1 MVRISVLGSLT
12 AERDGAPLPLGG
24 RRQRSVL
31 ALLVAS
37 RGRVVSVD
45 RMVEELW
52 QDAAPA
58 QAVTSLQSYVSNLR
72 RLLEPGRAPRTPA
85 RLLVSAAP
93 GYALRLDE
101 AAVDSWR
108 FELLA
113 ARAATAPPHQ
123 ALPLLTEALALWQGP
138 AYAEFA
144 DEPWARDAI
153 ARLDELRF
161 HARESAVAARL
172 RTGDP
177 ATAVPEAELL
187 TRDAPLR
194 EEGWRLYALALWA
207 AGRQADALAALRR
220 ARAVLAEETGL
231 DPGPALAALESAV
244 LSGRTEALADL
255 LPGRLPHPL
264 GVFGSA
270 GTTLPPPGTTST
282 PATTLPPPPGTTSA
296 PPAGLPAEPA
306 TAPAARAP
314 FAGPTTTTDAPPT
327 RVDHA
332 PVSGLTGTPP
342 TGLTGRVPFVGRAA
356 ELAQLTAAAA
366 RADAGAGPAFALV
379 TGEAGLGKSA
389 LLARFAE
396 RLRAEGWLVVSGRAE
411 DSAGAPPAWPWVQ
424 ALRELAQT
432 APPSP
437 EQSALLAPLLS
448 DDSPTAPADPG
459 DGAAARFRL
468 HRAVHTWLAEA
479 GTDATADATTTT
491 APEAGA
497 GPAPGRP
504 VALLL
509 DDLHWADGES
519 TALLGAA
526 AELPSGAR
534 ILIVGAYR
542 AEEAPAGLTEALA
555 RLARRE
561 PVRLPLP
568 GLAPPAVAE
577 LLTALGA
584 DTGDGSGSGTA
595 AGPPVS
601 PQTVAA
607 LTERTGGNP
616 FHLRESARLL
626 AASGE
631 AAALGEVPQGV
642 RDVVRRRFA
651 RLPAPAVAVLR
662 LAALVGAEAEV
673 ELLVTAAETGEE
685 EALDA
690 LEAGVLAG
698 LLVEPS
704 PGRVRFVHALVR
716 DTLLADLTA
725 LRARRMHGRI
735 ADGLERLGS
744 TDVTALAHH
753 FASAA
758 STATARRAV
767 HHALSAAELAGR
779 RHAHDTASAVLTTA
793 LAAYDRVPDPT
804 PAERVDLLG
813 RLLRAQVRAGAVT
826 RARATRQL
834 AVDSAHGDPAL
845 LASAL
850 TAWTVPTPWQIRPY
864 GELDL
869 PLIALLTAE
878 SVRPGHS
885 DAVRCDLLL
894 AYCAELSDLQDPRAR
909 AAAEQALTLAGDDP
923 VRRGRAL
930 AALLREL
937 DADRERPRLALL
949 CAELAESAL
958 THDLPGLRW
967 FGLFTGASAQLSAAA
982 ADRLLDEAAEVAQ
995 AYRLPQALM
1004 VGRAALAVRAVLA
1017 GRPEEAERLY
1027 AEAAAGMA
1035 AQGSPHAEGFHLIAL
1050 ATIRSRQG
1058 RLPELLP
1065 RLRRLADRYPPARD
1079 VLAAALGADGHHEEA
1094 RTVLA
1099 QAGPLPTDFFLKLY
1113 ATFRA
1118 STVLAL
1124 QDRAGAAA
1132 LYATLLPL
1140 HAAPPPA
1147 AGYTVAIR
1155 PVAAT
1160 LADLAA
1166 FLGDPEASAA
1176 HHAEADAVAARWDL
1190 AAP

>member
-12 AERDGAPLPLGG
+12 AERDGGPLALGG

-93 GYALRLDE
+93 GYALRLDG

-108 FELLA
+108 FEQLVTLA
-113 ARAATAPPHQ
+113 ASAPPAR
-123 ALPLLTEALALWQGP
+123 ALPLLTEALGLWQGP

-144 DEPWARDAI
+144 DEPWARDEI
-153 ARLDELRF
+153 ARLGELRF
-161 HARESAVAARL
+161 HARESAVSARL
-172 RTGDP
+172 GTAGP

-194 EEGWRLYALALWA
+194 EEGWRLHALALWA
-207 AGRQADALAALRR
+207 AGRQADALATLRR

-231 DPGPALAALESAV
+231 DPGPALASLEAAV
-244 LSGRTEALADL
+244 LSGRTELLAEL
-255 LPGRLPHPL
+255 L
-264 GVFGSA
+264 
-270 GTTLPPPGTTST
+270 GTR
-282 PATTLPPPPGTTSA
+282 
-296 PPAGLPAEPA
+296 PPAAASPLTHPPAPSD
-306 TAPAARAP
+306 
-314 FAGPTTTTDAPPT
+314 PT
-327 RVDHA
+327 
-332 PVSGLTGTPP
+332 
-342 TGLTGRVPFVGRAA
+342 PFVGRAA
-356 ELAQLTAAAA
+356 ELERLGSAAA
-366 RADAGAGPAFALV
+366 RAASTGPAFVLV

-389 LLARFAE
+389 LLARFSE
-396 RLRAEGWLVVSGRAE
+396 RLGAEGWLVVSGQAE
-411 DSAGAPPAWPWVQ
+411 DSAGAPPAWVWVQ
-424 ALRELAQT
+424 ALRELART
-432 APPSP
+432 APPP
-437 EQSALLAPLLS
+437 PAQAAVLAPLLS
-448 DDSPTAPADPG
+448 DGSPATDDAPTADRPTADGLTTDGSPAVPADPG

-468 HRAVHTWLAEA
+468 HRAVHAWLAEA
-479 GTDATADATTTT
+479 PADA
-491 APEAGA
+491 
-497 GPAPGRP
+497 GRP
-504 VALLL
+504 VALVL

-519 TALLGAA
+519 AALLGAA
-526 AELPSGAR
+526 AELPSGTR
-534 ILIVGAYR
+534 LLIVCAYR
-542 AEEAPAGLTEALA
+542 AQESPPLLTEALA

-561 PVRLPLP
+561 PLRLPLA
-568 GLAPPAVAE
+568 GLTPSAVAE
-577 LLTALGA
+577 LLGALGA
-584 DTGDGSGSGTA
+584 LDISGHRPA
-595 AGPPVS
+595 PS

-626 AASGE
+626 ASTGEE
-631 AAALGEVPQGV
+631 AALTEVPEGV

-651 RLPAPAVAVLR
+651 RLPEPAVAVLR

-673 ELLVTAAETGEE
+673 ELLVVAAETGEE
-685 EALDA
+685 EVLGA
-690 LEAGVLAG
+690 LEAGVVAG
-698 LLVEPS
+698 LLEEPV

-716 DTLLADLTA
+716 ETLLADLTA

-735 ADGLERLGS
+735 AEGLERLGS

-758 STATARRAV
+758 SSATARRAV
-767 HHALSAAELAGR
+767 HHGLLAAELAGR
-779 RHAHDTASAVLTTA
+779 RHAHDTAAALLSTA
-793 LAAYDRVPDPT
+793 LAAFDRVPDAA

-813 RLLRAQVRAGAVT
+813 RLLRAQVRAGAVMD
-826 RARATRQL
+826 ARATRQL
-834 AVDSAHGDPAL
+834 AVDSALGDRPL
-845 LASAL
+845 LTAAL

-864 GELDL
+864 GELDQ
-869 PLIALLTAE
+869 PLIALLAAE
-878 SVRPGHS
+878 SARPGHS
-885 DAVRCDLLL
+885 DAVRCELLL

-909 AAAEQALTLAGDDP
+909 TAAEQALALAASATPTDP
-923 VRRGRAL
+923 VRHGRAL

-937 DADRERPRLALL
+937 DSDRERDLLALRG
-949 CAELAESAL
+949 AELAGLAL
-958 THDLPGLRW
+958 AHDLPGLRW
-967 FGLFTGASAQLSAAA
+967 FGLFSGASAQLTASA

-1004 VGRAALAVRAVLA
+1004 VGRTALAVRAVLA
-1017 GRPEEAERLY
+1017 GRAEEAERLY

-1050 ATIRSRQG
+1050 ATLRTRQG

-1065 RLRRLADRYPPARD
+1065 RLAHLAARYPPARD
-1079 VLAAALGADGHHEEA
+1079 LLAAALCAAGRHDEA

-1099 QAGPLPTDFFLKLY
+1099 EAGPLPTDFFLKLY

-1118 STVLAL
+1118 TTVLAL
-1124 QDRAGAAA
+1124 RDRTAAA
-1132 LYATLLPL
+1132 DLYATLLPH
-1140 HAAPPPA
+1140 HAAPPPT

-1166 FLGDPEASAA
+1166 FLGDTEA
-1176 HHAEADAVAARWDL
+1176 ADAHRL
-1190 AAP
+1190 AAAAITTDWEVHR